1 VIKHQFGLMKM
12 RFRGLAKNTARL
24 ITLFAL
30 CEYVDGATQA
40 TGNDI
45 RIASLDCEMS
55 RKAEARAGTEPRPAH
70 IFASRSEFIQMTR
83 HRHAFQVTCSDLP

>member
-1 VIKHQFGLMKM
+1 MIKHQFGLMKM

-55 RKAEARAGTEPRPAH
+55 RNFRGAMISLARKLAN
-70 IFASRSEFIQMTR
+70 
-83 HRHAFQVTCSDLP
+83 CSTLTARTT